1 MGLDELRALA
11 FRGTLMAG
19 MLSIAACSEAP
30 KYRLRD
36 GEMYPYGPDKAEVH
50 TLSRLRSDGSGI
62 VHGAVVFI
70 EFRDLDGET
79 CRGVGDVELAL
90 VVSGREPQPRRLKLD
105 NTGENIALWNR
116 AVRMYEV
123 PFTIDPPLTADSPTA
138 VRADLKWMCGTKPV
152 VTDSVQLT
160 AATAQ

>member
-1 MGLDELRALA
+1 
-11 FRGTLMAG
+11 
-19 MLSIAACSEAP
+19 
-30 KYRLRD
+30 
-36 GEMYPYGPDKAEVH
+36 
-50 TLSRLRSDGSGI
+50 
-62 VHGAVVFI
+62 VFI

-90 VVSGREPQPRRLKLD
+90 VVSGREPQSRRLKLD

-123 PFTIDPPLTADSPTA
+123 PFTIDPPLKADSPTA